1 MWDTP
6 AQSKSKSEPNSKL
19 SFTYFPDHHY
29 HLTPTVPGVR
39 VSSSTV
45 SREHRL
51 VYKHTPA
58 SSLRSPG
65 PGEHV
70 WKALLLATTEQGL
83 LLLSFWPV
91 FSCHMA
97 AFHRHC
103 HGQPVEG

>member
-29 HLTPTVPGVR
+29 HLTPRAPGCAQFKHFI
-39 VSSSTV
+39 

-51 VYKHTPA
+51 VYKRAPA
-58 SSLRSPG
+58 SSLRG
-65 PGEHV
+65 PGEHD
-70 WKALLLATTEQGL
+70 WKALLLVTTELGL
-83 LLLSFWPV
+83 LLLSLWPV
-91 FSCHMA
+91 LMCHMA

-103 HGQPVEG
+103 PGQPVEG